1 MPIGT
6 GMSTRIR
13 LPRGRSSPLRS
24 LLLRLAAATAV
35 LLVMFLIV
43 VFDRGGYTDNA
54 DGQVSVLDALYY
66 TTVSISTTGYGDV
79 VPVSTAARLITSLVI
94 TPLRV
99 IFLGILVASAFEV
112 LTQRTRDDF
121 RVHRWKERTR
131 MHTVVIGYGT
141 KGRAAIAT
149 LVASGTPQDQ
159 FIVVDKHNDLIAE
172 ANADGIA
179 GLVGDATRT
188 SVLNQAKVAEA
199 AYVVIAPDRDDTA
212 VLITLSTRQINRTAV
227 IAVAIRESE
236 NEPLVLQSGANA
248 VITSSEAAGRLLG
261 FAAVSPTL
269 SHVFADLLVH
279 GTGLEVVERDV
290 RADEVGR
297 PPAAGA
303 DQIIAVVRGGL
314 PLPFDSSTALVGSDR
329 VVVVRSRSA

>member
-159 FIVVDKHNDLIAE
+159 FIVVDKHND
-172 ANADGIA
+172 
-179 GLVGDATRT
+179 
-188 SVLNQAKVAEA
+188 
-199 AYVVIAPDRDDTA
+199 
-212 VLITLSTRQINRTAV
+212 QIGRASC
-227 IAVAIRESE
+227 RE
-236 NEPLVLQSGANA
+236 
-248 VITSSEAAGRLLG
+248 
-261 FAAVSPTL
+261 
-269 SHVFADLLVH
+269 
-279 GTGLEVVERDV
+279 
-290 RADEVGR
+290 
-297 PPAAGA
+297 
-303 DQIIAVVRGGL
+303 
-314 PLPFDSSTALVGSDR
+314 R
-329 VVVVRSRSA
+329 V